1 MLNVEIGVDTTSNYP
16 TMKTWLISILLSVLA
31 AISPMVPLFVTA
43 TLLIISDMVFAI
55 YRAYRNGVPITSRK
69 LSQVLPKLILY
80 NIGILLAFLVEK
92 YVLVDTIP
100 ISKLALGVI
109 SMVEMKSIDESFQSI
124 FGYSLYAKLLA
135 MIKRPEQNPNK

>member
-1 MLNVEIGVDTTSNYP
+1 
-16 TMKTWLISILLSVLA
+16 
-31 AISPMVPLFVTA
+31 
-43 TLLIISDMVFAI
+43 
-55 YRAYRNGVPITSRK
+55 
-69 LSQVLPKLILY
+69 VLPKLILY

-135 MIKRPEQNPNK
+135 MIKRPDQNPNK

>member
-31 AISPMVPLFVTA
+31 ALSPMVPLFVTA
-43 TLLIISDMVFAI
+43 TLLIVSDMVFAI
-55 YRAYRNGVPITSRK
+55 YRAYKNGVPITSRK

-109 SMVEMKSIDESFQSI
+109 SMVELKSIDESFQSI

>member
-31 AISPMVPLFVTA
+31 ALSPMVPLFVTA

-109 SMVEMKSIDESFQSI
+109 SMVELKSIDESFQSI

>member
-1 MLNVEIGVDTTSNYP
+1 MLNVEIGADTTSNYP

-31 AISPMVPLFVTA
+31 ALSPMVPLFVTA

-55 YRAYRNGVPITSRK
+55 YRAYKNEVPITSRK

-124 FGYSLYAKLLA
+124 FGYSLYSKLLA

>member
-43 TLLIISDMVFAI
+43 TLLIVSDMVFAI

>member
-1 MLNVEIGVDTTSNYP
+1 MLNVEIGADTTSNHP
-16 TMKTWLISILLSVLA
+16 TMKTWLISILVSVLA
-31 AISPMVPLFVTA
+31 ALSPIVPLFITA
-43 TLLIISDMVFAI
+43 TLLITGDMVFAI
-55 YRAYRNGVPITSRK
+55 YRAYKNGVPITSRK
-69 LSQVLPKLILY
+69 LSHVVPKLILY

-124 FGYSLYAKLLA
+124 FGYSLYSKLLA
-135 MIKRPEQNPNK
+135 MIKRPEENPNK

>member
-31 AISPMVPLFVTA
+31 AISPLVPLFVTA
-43 TLLIISDMVFAI
+43 TLLIVGDMVFAI
-55 YRAYRNGVPITSRK
+55 YRAYKNGVPITSRK

>member
-1 MLNVEIGVDTTSNYP
+1 
-16 TMKTWLISILLSVLA
+16 MKTWLISILLSVLA
-31 AISPMVPLFVTA
+31 ALSPMVPLFVTA

-55 YRAYRNGVPITSRK
+55 YRAYKNEVPITSRK

-135 MIKRPEQNPNK
+135 MIKRPDQNPNK

>member
-1 MLNVEIGVDTTSNYP
+1 MLNVEIGVDTTSKHP

-31 AISPMVPLFVTA
+31 AISPIVPLFITA

-55 YRAYRNGVPITSRK
+55 YRAYKNRVPITSRK

-124 FGYSLYAKLLA
+124 FGYSLYSKLLA